1 MPKPPVWFERPLLPQ
16 VVEHVTSTVEVLIP
30 ESLQADPYQHLESAV
45 GAVLGSLPLDGRNMD
60 HAPGLFVVARTGIG
74 YDQVDIDA
82 ATQRGIAVCNA
93 PDGPTVSTAEH
104 AVTLALSIAKSV
116 RISSDRLAAGESD
129 LYARHRSIEFD
140 GKTIGLIGCGR
151 IARRVAVIAAGFGM
165 RVVAYDPFVT
175 DPPPPIELGDSLS
188 EVLAAADVV
197 SVHVPLNTDTARMC
211 DDGFFSQM
219 KPGSVFVNT
228 ARGGVVDQNAL
239 LRAIDEGHLFGA
251 GLDVTDP
258 EPLPADHPLVH
269 HPAITITPHVAAG
282 TNEAKLG
289 NFVGAF
295 EGVLSVLNRDRP
307 QNLVNPDVWDILRSR
322 IEAPA

>member
-1 MPKPPVWFERPLLPQ
+1 
-16 VVEHVTSTVEVLIP
+16 
-30 ESLQADPYQHLESAV
+30 
-45 GAVLGSLPLDGRNMD
+45 
-60 HAPGLFVVARTGIG
+60 
-74 YDQVDIDA
+74 
-82 ATQRGIAVCNA
+82 
-93 PDGPTVSTAEH
+93 
-104 AVTLALSIAKSV
+104 
-116 RISSDRLAAGESD
+116 
-129 LYARHRSIEFD
+129 
-140 GKTIGLIGCGR
+140 
-151 IARRVAVIAAGFGM
+151 
-165 RVVAYDPFVT
+165 
-175 DPPPPIELGDSLS
+175 
-188 EVLAAADVV
+188 
-197 SVHVPLNTDTARMC
+197 MC